1 MEITIIMIR
10 LDKYLADM
18 EVGTRSEVKKYIRK
32 GCASVNGEPIKK
44 PEHKVM
50 EGDMVTFLG
59 EEIIYTKEIYLML
72 NKPNGVVSATRDNY
86 DTTVLE
92 LLDEI
97 DTKDLFP
104 VGRLDKDTE
113 GLLIIT
119 NDGALS
125 HRLLSPKRH
134 VAKVYLAHVE
144 GEVTDLDVD
153 AFKEGIDIGEK
164 NPTLPAGLEILES
177 GNKSIVHV
185 TIEEGKF
192 HQIKRMFH
200 AVGKEVVYLKRISM
214 GPIYLDENLELG
226 EYRPLTDDELKL
238 LDVIS

>member
-1 MEITIIMIR
+1 MIR

-18 EVGTRSEVKKYIRK
+18 EVGTRSEVKKHIRK
-32 GCASVNGEPIKK
+32 GCASINGEVIKK
-44 PEHKVM
+44 PEHKVL
-50 EGDMVTFLG
+50 EDDLVTFLG

-97 DTKDLFP
+97 NTKNLFP

-113 GLLIIT
+113 GLIIIT

-134 VAKVYLAHVE
+134 VDKVYFANIE
-144 GEVTDLDVD
+144 GKVTQEDVD
-153 AFKEGIDIGEK
+153 AFKEGLEIGEK
-164 NPTLPAGLEILES
+164 NPTLPANLEIIES
-177 GNKSIVHV
+177 GETSVVNI
-185 TIEEGKF
+185 TIQEGKF

-200 AVGKEVVYLKRISM
+200 AVDKDVIYLKRVSM
-214 GPIYLDENLELG
+214 GPIILDETLELG
-226 EYRPLTDDELKL
+226 EYRPLTEEELKL
-238 LDVIS
+238 LDVI

>member
-1 MEITIIMIR
+1 MIR

-32 GCASVNGEPIKK
+32 GCASINGEPIKK
-44 PEHKVM
+44 PEHKVL
-50 EGDMVTFLG
+50 EGDVVTFLG

-134 VAKVYLAHVE
+134 VDKVYIAHIE
-144 GEVTDLDVD
+144 GEVTQSDVK
-153 AFKEGIDIGEK
+153 AFADGLEIGER
-164 NPTLPAGLEILES
+164 NLTLPAKLKIIES
-177 GNKSIVHV
+177 GATSIVHV
-185 TIEEGKF
+185 TIQEGKF
-192 HQIKRMFH
+192 HQIKRMFQ
-200 AVGKEVVYLKRISM
+200 AVDKEVVFLKRVSM
-214 GPIYLDENLELG
+214 GPILLDENLELG
-226 EYRPLTDDELKL
+226 EYRPLTEEELKL
-238 LDVIS
+238 LDVI